1 VSLSER
7 DQVVLGIDVGTTA
20 TKVVAFDTGGG
31 VRGEASAGY
40 PLLEPQPGYA
50 EQDPEAIVEA
60 VVASVRE
67 AARAAEAGG
76 ARVAGVAFSSAMHSL
91 LALDRDGRPATP
103 SIIWADT
110 RAAPQAERLRADPIG
125 LGLHQRTGT
134 PVHPMSPLT
143 KLVWFR
149 EQDERR
155 FAAAWKWVGIK
166 DFLFHHLTGEWVI
179 DHSCASGSGLMELS
193 KLDWDAEALAVAG
206 IDAGRLPQLVP
217 TTYVSQ
223 LAADAAAELGLAP
236 GTPVVAGG
244 GDGPLANLGLGAV
257 RPGVAACS
265 IGTSG
270 AIRVVVEQP
279 AVDPL
284 GRVFCYALTPGRW
297 VVGGAINNGGV
308 VLQWAEKALT
318 PDFGEHGEAA
328 LLDLVASVPAG
339 SDGLLM
345 LPYLLSER
353 APHWSA
359 LARGA
364 YVGLTNSH
372 GRAHLVRAAL
382 EGVCLQ
388 LALVLHSVEEA
399 GNEIREIRAT
409 GGFARSPEWR
419 QMLADALDMEIGF
432 PSGHEGSSFG
442 AALIG
447 MEALGL
453 IESIEVAAERMTIE
467 SVVAPEAGAVATYRA
482 LLPVFAALYDALV
495 PTFTELR
502 KLDPMVKGDAG
513 ERQVKH

>member
-1 VSLSER
+1 M
-7 DQVVLGIDVGTTA
+7 A
-20 TKVVAFDTGGG
+20 
-31 VRGEASAGY
+31 RGEASAGY
-40 PLLEPQPGYA
+40 PLLEPQPGHA
-50 EQDPEAIVEA
+50 EQDPEAILEA

-67 AARAAEAGG
+67 AAQEAEAGG
-76 ARVAGVAFSSAMHSL
+76 ARVAGLSFSSAMHSL
-91 LALDRDGRPATP
+91 LALDEAGRPATP

-125 LGLHQRTGT
+125 LALHQRTGT

-149 EQDERR
+149 EQDEQR

-166 DFLFHHLTGEWVI
+166 DFLFHHLTGEWVM
-179 DHSCASGSGLMELS
+179 DHSCASGTGLMELS
-193 KLDWDAEALAVAG
+193 KLEWDAEALEVAG
-206 IDAGRLPQLVP
+206 IDAGPAARSSCRPP
-217 TTYVSQ
+217 TCRSSR
-223 LAADAAAELGLAP
+223 ADAAGELGLAP

-328 LLDLVASVPAG
+328 LLELVASVPAG

-388 LALVLHSVEEA
+388 LALVLHSVEAA

-442 AALIG
+442 AALVG

-453 IESIEVAAERMTIE
+453 IESIEVAAELTSIDERRRAGRGRRRDLPRAAAG
-467 SVVAPEAGAVATYRA
+467 VLGALRRARADVHRVAEARS
-482 LLPVFAALYDALV
+482 DAQRSA
-495 PTFTELR
+495 PR
-502 KLDPMVKGDAG
+502 PG
-513 ERQVKH
+513 ERQRRH

>member
-1 VSLSER
+1 MAER
-7 DQVVLGIDVGTTA
+7 DHVVLGVDVGTTS
-20 TKVVAFDTGGG
+20 TKVVAFDAGGG
-31 VRGEASAGY
+31 PRARAEADY
-40 PLLEPQPGYA
+40 PLVEPMPGRA
-50 EQDPEAIVEA
+50 EQDPAAILAAVVEA
-60 VVASVRE
+60 VRAATREAETGGASV
-67 AARAAEAGG
+67 AGLS
-76 ARVAGVAFSSAMHSL
+76 FSSAMHSL
-91 LALDRDGRPATP
+91 LALDEQGRPVTP

-143 KLVWFR
+143 KLAWFR
-149 EQDERR
+149 EQDSTT

-166 DFLFHHLTGEWVI
+166 DYLFHHLTGEYVM
-179 DHSCASGSGLMELS
+179 DHSCASGTGLMELAT
-193 KLDWDAEALAVAG
+193 LAWDAEALEVAG
-206 IDAGRLPQLVP
+206 IAADRLPELVP
-217 TTYVSQ
+217 STHVSQ
-223 LAADAAAELGLAP
+223 LKAGAAEKLGLAA
-236 GTPVVAGG
+236 GTAVVAGG

-270 AIRVVVEQP
+270 AIRVVVEAP

-297 VVGGAINNGGV
+297 IVGGAINNGGV

-318 PDFGEHGEAA
+318 PDFGEHGETA
-328 LLDLVASVPAG
+328 LLELVASVPAG

-364 YVGLTNSH
+364 YVGLTNTH

-419 QMLADALDMEIGF
+419 QMLADALDIEIGF
-432 PSGHEGSSFG
+432 PKGQEGSSFG
-442 AALIG
+442 AALVG

-453 IESIEVAAERMTIE
+453 IESIEIAADLTAIE
-467 SVVAPEAGAVATYRA
+467 SVVRPDPDAVATYRT
-482 LLPVFAALYDALV
+482 LLPVFASLYDALV

-502 KLDPMVKGDAG
+502 KLDP
-513 ERQVKH
+513 R

>member
-1 VSLSER
+1 MATG
-7 DQVVLGIDVGTTA
+7 DDTPVVLGVDIGTTSI
-20 TKVVAFDTGGG
+20 KVVAFDAAGAP
-31 VRGEASAGY
+31 RARAELGY
-40 PLLEPQPGYA
+40 PLLESGQGWA
-50 EQDPEAIVEA
+50 EQDPTAILAA
-60 VVASVRE
+60 VVSTVRE
-67 AARAAEAGG
+67 AAARAG
-76 ARVAGVAFSSAMHSL
+76 AQVAGLSFSSAMHSL
-91 LALDRDGRPATP
+91 LALGESGEPLTP
-103 SIIWADT
+103 SIVWADT
-110 RAAPQAERLRADPIG
+110 RAAAQAERLRADPSG

-143 KLVWFR
+143 KLIWFR
-149 EQDERR
+149 EQDTATFE
-155 FAAAWKWVGIK
+155 AARTWAGIK
-166 DFLFHHLTGEWVI
+166 DFVFHHLTGEWVM
-179 DHSCASGSGLMELS
+179 DHSCASGTGLMELTT
-193 KLDWDAEALAVAG
+193 LDWDRQALELAG
-206 IDAGRLPQLVP
+206 IGADRLPRLEP
-217 TTYVSQ
+217 STHVSE
-223 LAADAAAELGLAP
+223 LTARAAAELGLP
-236 GTPVVAGG
+236 VGTPVVAGG

-270 AIRVVVEQP
+270 AIRVVVEEP

-297 VVGGAINNGGV
+297 IVGGAINNGGV

-318 PDFGEHGEAA
+318 PDFGEHGEQA
-328 LLDLVASVPAG
+328 LLELVASVPPG

-364 YVGLTNSH
+364 YVGLTNTH

-388 LALVLHSVEEA
+388 LAVVLHSVEAA

-419 QMLADALDMEIGF
+419 QMLADALEMEIGF
-432 PSGHEGSSFG
+432 PKGQEGSSFG
-442 AALIG
+442 AALVG

-453 IESIEVAAERMTIE
+453 IESIDVAAELTSIE
-467 SVVAPEAGAVATYRA
+467 NVVRPEPAAAATYRA
-482 LLPVFAALYDALV
+482 LLPVFESLYDALA
-495 PTFTELR
+495 PAFAELR
-502 KLDPMVKGDAG
+502 RLGEAG
-513 ERQVKH
+513 ADERQLRH